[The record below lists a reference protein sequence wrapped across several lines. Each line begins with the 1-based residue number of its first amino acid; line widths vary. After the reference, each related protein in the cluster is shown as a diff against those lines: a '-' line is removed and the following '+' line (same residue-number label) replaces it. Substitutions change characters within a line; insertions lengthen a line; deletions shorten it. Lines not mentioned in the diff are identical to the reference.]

1 MGTWIT
7 SDLSWIKNTKFL
19 TKSIWENAI
28 IAQSSKIY
36 KEQEIFKVHIS
47 NIHLSLSVSRHS
59 SLTEENKSDLER
71 VQKAAVKV
79 IMRNDYVDYTTS
91 LKELYIT
98 NLVQRREKLIKNMA
112 TKITNNEKVKNMFP
126 LRTELRSMKRRHTEK
141 YESIKENTDRL
152 QT

>member
-47 NIHLSLSVSRHS
+47 NIHQSLSVSRHS

>member
-1 MGTWIT
+1 M
-7 SDLSWIKNTKFL
+7 
-19 TKSIWENAI
+19 
-28 IAQSSKIY
+28 
-36 KEQEIFKVHIS
+36 
-47 NIHLSLSVSRHS
+47 
-59 SLTEENKSDLER
+59 DLER

-79 IMRNDYVDYTTS
+79 IMGNDYVDYTTS

-152 QT
+152 QTLAVPYMQDIMNQHYKEIRNGCKTELMIKKTFFHSLTLYQVPANFTLCGTVASQLHYTGAHHCVE